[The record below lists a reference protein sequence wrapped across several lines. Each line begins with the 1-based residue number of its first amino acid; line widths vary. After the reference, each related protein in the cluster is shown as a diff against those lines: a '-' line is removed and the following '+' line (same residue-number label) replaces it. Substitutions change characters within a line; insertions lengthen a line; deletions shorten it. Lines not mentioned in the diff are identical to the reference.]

1 MSVLN
6 LSYILPLRVIY
17 FTELIV
23 LMPRE
28 CFILAQ
34 ERDPDEMRLQRSKQ
48 RDQFDLPSFI
58 VPFLTVLSAQ

>member
-23 LMPRE
+23 IMPRE

-48 RDQFDLPSFI
+48 RDQFDLQALLCHF
-58 VPFLTVLSAQ
+58 